1 MNWFFFPI
9 STFFNK
15 CISPTADLL
24 SPWWQSNLINSV
36 RISQI
41 FFHSE
46 TAISIYRN
54 RLTWKRI
61 SNQHP
66 KSITSF
72 PKILFSWIWL
82 ISQSSRKLHISKITY
97 EYKITKFTKKIPNEP
112 TDRFGSSPQES
123 VPLARAQLLPRTN
136 THTHTKHTHTHSH
149 ASAINFDKPSRL
161 RDGVSRSSFFRPPRS
176 ISVAL
181 SQKLYSLIA
190 RRPSWAAGGCRLFFS
205 TIIARRS
212 SRCLGPRPTELACL
226 PSDKSTPICL
236 GESRVIKVTTRCAW
250 ERRKLVCYRFS
261 MAYLFCS
268 GVFGRIV

>member
-1 MNWFFFPI
+1 MYEKIWIDFFFPI

-46 TAISIYRN
+46 TAIFIYRN

-82 ISQSSRKLHISKITY
+82 ISQSSRKLHISKITS

-136 THTHTKHTHTHSH
+136 THTHIQNIHTHTHTHPPSTLTNRRGCET
-149 ASAINFDKPSRL
+149 ASPGPLFSVRPARY
-161 RDGVSRSSFFRPPRS
+161 RS
-176 ISVAL
+176 
-181 SQKLYSLIA
+181 LY
-190 RRPSWAAGGCRLFFS
+190 R
-205 TIIARRS
+205 
-212 SRCLGPRPTELACL
+212 
-226 PSDKSTPICL
+226 KSC
-236 GESRVIKVTTRCAW
+236 TR
-250 ERRKLVCYRFS
+250 
-261 MAYLFCS
+261 
-268 GVFGRIV
+268 